1 MEPAIIL
8 AQLTPF
14 GWVLIGAMMAAVFI
28 AVKFIKRTNPGVKPG
43 CAGVAY
49 VATICFILFLL
60 VIVFLPLLSQRIY
73 QGITGVHSGSFLE
86 WVTVAGCFVMVLGM
100 LYLMSWGIAFALG
113 RNTRRFAAVGRQLLA
128 WFLIPMAMLFMFSL
142 LCYAIYLHFSGQKQ
156 QPFWVIAICLLF
168 TVALFFG
175 CWGYLKML
183 AGQQRTFRNNKN
195 NRRGNKL

>member
-1 MEPAIIL
+1 MTAMIL

-14 GWVLIGAMMAAVFI
+14 GWALIGAMTAAVFI
-28 AVKFIKRTNPGVKPG
+28 AIKFIKRTSPGVKPG

-49 VATICFILFLL
+49 VATIYFILFLF

-73 QGITGVHSGSFLE
+73 QGITGARSGSFLE
-86 WVTVAGCFVMVLGM
+86 WLTVGGCFIMVLGM
-100 LYLMSWGIAFALG
+100 FYIMSWGIAFALG
-113 RNTRRFAAVGRQLLA
+113 RSTRRFAAVGRQLLA
-128 WFLIPMAMLFMFSL
+128 WFLIPVAMLFMFSV
-142 LCYAIYLHFSGQKQ
+142 LCYAVYLHFSGQKQ

-168 TVALFFG
+168 AVALFFG

-183 AGQQRTFRNNKN
+183 TGQQRALQNNKN